1 MTSQS
6 TRYRGP
12 VFFCYA
18 APAGFSGQKEATE
31 LVVRGLTARGW
42 DCRCLP
48 QPVFER
54 ERGGGWE
61 ALGFA
66 LRLLLAWLRSGQML
80 AAPRGSLCVNLGQT
94 RFAFLRDAVPLLVGR
109 MTFGRSRITVS
120 LHGSLFM
127 GWSDRSWNVRLFRG
141 LLQLA
146 GTVTVLG
153 ERQRARLLALGLDEH
168 QVIVVVNSCGL
179 APISGEELTN
189 KQAGLL
195 DRSRPVR
202 LLHLSSLIATK
213 GFPEY
218 LEALR
223 FLARQPGPPIEAVLC
238 GRLTASE
245 FQDRFNDE
253 SSATA
258 WIEGELVAINRSGR
272 VSARWVRGAVGTE
285 KEALFRACDVFV
297 LPTRYA
303 VEAQPIVLLEAM
315 ASGCAIVTTAVGEI
329 PTILE
334 KSCALL
340 LGEVAAP
347 ELGAILAR
355 LTANPRTMTQLATAA
370 HQRYVKR
377 YQLSQHLDG
386 WEERLNPERRTA
398 DKAAA
403 LAVAKS

>member
-1 MTSQS
+1 
-6 TRYRGP
+6 
-12 VFFCYA
+12 
-18 APAGFSGQKEATE
+18 
-31 LVVRGLTARGW
+31 
-42 DCRCLP
+42 
-48 QPVFER
+48 
-54 ERGGGWE
+54 
-61 ALGFA
+61 
-66 LRLLLAWLRSGQML
+66 LLAWLRSGQML

-109 MTFGRSRITVS
+109 MTFERSRITVS

-127 GWSDRSWNVRLFRG
+127 AWSDGSWDVRVFRG
-141 LLQLA
+141 LLRLA

-168 QVIVVVNSCGL
+168 QVRVVVNSC
-179 APISGEELTN
+179 AVPPIATEEVTN

-195 DRSRPVR
+195 NRSRPVR

-218 LEALR
+218 LEALK
-223 FLARQPGPPIEAVLC
+223 FLAHQPGPPLEAVLC

-245 FQDRFNDE
+245 FQNRFEDE
-253 SSATA
+253 SSAAA

-272 VSARWVRGAVGTE
+272 VSVRWVRGAVGTE

-329 PTILE
+329 PTILD

-355 LTANPRTMTQLATAA
+355 LTANPRTMTQLAAA
-370 HQRYVKR
+370 AYERYAKR
-377 YQLSQHLDG
+377 YQLAQHLDG
-386 WEERLNPERRTA
+386 WEERLNPERRAA
-398 DKAAA
+398 DKAAV
-403 LAVAKS
+403 LVGSKS